1 MRTDSAPRKALGQ
14 HFLHQRNVVE
24 QIIAAFR
31 PARNDRVIEIGPGRG
46 ILTEALIDRV
56 GRLDAVEIDGNLV
69 RQLNDRFGAHPNF
82 HLHHGDALK
91 FDYCATA
98 GSGRL
103 RVIGNLPY
111 NISTPLLFR
120 LLDHGCVADMLLM
133 LQKEVVD
140 RLVAAAG
147 GKDYGRLTVM
157 AQQRCRVQRVLTVA
171 PGAFTPPPKV
181 DSAVVELIPYTESP
195 YPVTDPARFRRIVQ
209 SAFSQRRKT
218 LRNALKNVVGTESL
232 INAGIDP
239 GQRPEQLSVAAYARL
254 ANSSTGSSRS
264 P

>member
-1 MRTDSAPRKALGQ
+1 MPTDSAPRKALGQ
-14 HFLHQRNVVE
+14 HFLHQRDVVE

-31 PARNDRVIEIGPGRG
+31 PAGNERVIEIGPGRG

-56 GRLDAVEIDGNLV
+56 GRLDVVEIDGNLV
-69 RQLNDRFGAHPNF
+69 RKLNDRFGTYPNF
-82 HLHHGDALK
+82 YLHHRDALK
-91 FDYCATA
+91 FDYCATG
-98 GSGRL
+98 GSDRL

-120 LLDHGCVADMLLM
+120 LLDHDCIADMLLM

-157 AQQRCRVQRVLTVA
+157 AQQRCRVRRVLSVA

-181 DSAVVELIPYTESP
+181 DSAVVELIPYAESP

-218 LRNALKNVVGTESL
+218 LRNALKNVVDTQSL
-232 INAGIDP
+232 INAGVDP
-239 GQRPEQLSVAAYARL
+239 GQRPEQLSVAEYARL
-254 ANSSTGSSRS
+254 ANCSTGSSRS